1 MDVWHWGLNHLPDGK
16 TFDDIRFR
24 DLITVSENDVF
35 NFVTANGFNERVVA
49 ERDAARWAD
58 DQLCIVPEADGRW
71 SVCYSERGKKY
82 DEVVLPSL
90 ADARRE
96 VVHRMMTSARI
107 SLNHAFRLAH
117 PEMDLPLPSEM
128 D

>member
-1 MDVWHWGLNHLPDGK
+1 MDSWHWGLNHLPAGK

-24 DLITVSENDVF
+24 DLITVSEDDVYD
-35 NFVTANGFNERVVA
+35 FVIANGFNERMVA
-49 ERDAARWAD
+49 EREAARHAD

-71 SVCYSERGKKY
+71 SVYYTERGMKH

-96 VVHRMMTSARI
+96 VVRRLMTSARI
-107 SLNHAFRLAH
+107 SLNATFRLAH
-117 PEMDLPLPSEM
+117 PEMDLPPPSEM